1 MLASQHRA
9 INQINDL
16 WDSGQYRVA
25 RIIKNRARRRGL
37 QNRFLAN
44 RDELMGY
51 LAARP
56 APRDFKDLSD
66 AIMWFRREI
75 RRHRGLAANGH
86 WAFCATI
93 LCECRDRLVIARYF
107 RLLEASEALEAAQE
121 REAA

>member
-25 RIIKNRARRRGL
+25 RITKNRARRRGL

-44 RDELMGY
+44 SDELMGY
-51 LAARP
+51 LSARP
-56 APRDFKDLSD
+56 ASYEFNDLSE
-66 AIMWFRREI
+66 AITWFRREI
-75 RRHRGLAANGH
+75 RRHRERAANGH
-86 WAFCATI
+86 WSFSATI

-107 RLLEASEALEAAQE
+107 RLLEASEAIEAAQE